1 MAELRN
7 FLLEEA
13 EGAKGL
19 KVFKKGLENLLDKKN
34 IPWGFLETHIHQL
47 KKKRKQKNNF
57 KK

>member
-1 MAELRN
+1 MAELRK

-19 KVFKKGLENLLDKKN
+19 KVFKKGMENLLDKK
-34 IPWGFLETHIHQL
+34 PPVGFFRSTYSPI
-47 KKKRKQKNNF
+47 KKKEKKIF